1 MHRATTNQLTLS
13 ISRHF
18 VPQFKAGQYVLDH
31 LIIFNMRQ
39 SYCTRYSYR
48 LDVCLSVCL
57 PVGPSHAGIVSKR
70 LNLRWDGERFIL
82 QKVVKN

>member
-31 LIIFNMRQ
+31 LIIFNMRL

-57 PVGPSHAGIVSKR
+57 SVCPSVLHTLVLCRNGSTC
-70 LNLRWDGERFIL
+70 DGMARDLFY
-82 QKVVKN
+82 KK